1 MEALTKSF
9 TADTA
14 KSVDSNITGIK
25 SGIMSNMSNMSGKL
39 KSGSIIN
46 KIMIIAIAVFIIV
59 MAVGGIVIKKNCSVE
74 SANINKKII
83 EFFTGFG
90 SGMLIYAIL
99 DILNIASI
107 PVIML
112 LSLFLSIYGSILVYS
127 VNHLGANCEKT
138 DLIRELSMGLL
149 GAGIG
154 MLYVALLN
162 VMMTLIK
169 NPLTKGRLIALMS
182 SIFLIIIP
190 SVILNF
196 RQKCKDQSM
205 WVDATKDKNITTG
218 SAVGLTIGSLITIGI
233 LISFYYIPPTV

>member
-1 MEALTKSF
+1 MQALTNSL
-9 TADTA
+9 AATA
-14 KSVDSNITGIK
+14 KSVNTQVT
-25 SGIMSNMSNMSGKL
+25 SNMTDIKNNINSMNAKL
-39 KSGSIIN
+39 KGGTTIN
-46 KIMIIAIAVFIIV
+46 KILIIAIAVFIIV
-59 MAVGGIVIKKNCSVE
+59 MAVGGVVIKKNCSLE

-154 MLYVALLN
+154 MLYYASLN
-162 VMMTLIK
+162 VMMNLIK
-169 NPLTKGRLIALMS
+169 GPITKGRVIALMS

-196 RQKCKDQSM
+196 RQKCKKEST

-233 LISFYYIPPTV
+233 LISFRFISSTL